1 MNCEKIKLRA
11 LEPDDIER
19 LYQWENDTEIWK
31 YTNTLVPV
39 SKFDL
44 EQFVLS
50 SDKDPYKQKQ
60 VRFIIDV
67 MGNEGKVSSIG
78 TADLFEFEPRH
89 RRAGVGI
96 MITKKARRN
105 HFATMA
111 LEQLIK
117 YAFEVLNLHQLFC
130 NIALNNDYSIALFKK
145 LGFEKSGIK
154 KEWLFE
160 DNKWTDEIMMQL
172 LNKDKQ
178 VNKQ

>member
-1 MNCEKIKLRA
+1 MNNETIELRA

-19 LYQWENDTEIWK
+19 LYRWENDMEIWK
-31 YTNTLVPV
+31 YTNTLVPF

-60 VRFIIDV
+60 VRFIIDLTPK
-67 MGNEGKVSSIG
+67 EGKTISIG

-96 MITKKARRN
+96 MIAKEARRN
-105 HFATMA
+105 HFATIA

-117 YAFEVLNLHQLFC
+117 YAFDVLNLHQLFC
-130 NIALNNDYSIALFKK
+130 NIAVNNENSIALFKK
-145 LGFEKSGIK
+145 LGFEQSCVK
-154 KEWLFE
+154 KDWLFE

-172 LNKDKQ
+172 LNKS
-178 VNKQ
+178 V